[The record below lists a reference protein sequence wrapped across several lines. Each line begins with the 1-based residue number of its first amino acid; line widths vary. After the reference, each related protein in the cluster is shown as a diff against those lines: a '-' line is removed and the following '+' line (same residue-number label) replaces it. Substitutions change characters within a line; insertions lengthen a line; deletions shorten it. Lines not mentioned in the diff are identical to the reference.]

1 MMIEEFQFQST
12 PRLIFGEDSLGV
24 LADEIRRL
32 GGSRAL
38 IAADP
43 SLTDVVNRAARDL
56 DGQGILSQ
64 VYLGVGPE
72 PSPDMAETAAE
83 LARAH
88 GCDVV
93 VGLGGGSSLDTA
105 KAAAV
110 LATNGGRVADYLGL
124 DKVPAAGLPKIMI
137 PTTAGTGAEATFTAV
152 FTDRTAGWKGGVNS
166 RFLYPET
173 AILDPKLTY
182 TVPPDVTA
190 FTGLDALTHAVEAYL
205 GRAANPL
212 TDLYAEKAVALIATH
227 LRRAAAEPTDA
238 SARRQ
243 MLLGSLLAGLAL
255 AGAGVGA
262 VHALAYSLGAMFDVP
277 HGKAN
282 SVLLPH
288 VLAFNLPACT
298 PRLVRLGRLMGLPP
312 RPGAEELQAQ
322 DTVQAIAQLATDL
335 GVPRTLRALNVP
347 REALPQMADKALAV
361 DRPIAN
367 NPRTVDLND
376 LLSIY
381 QDIYE

>member
-1 MMIEEFQFQST
+1 MMIDGFQFQST
-12 PRLIFGEDSLGV
+12 PRLVFGEDSLGV
-24 LADEIRRL
+24 LADEIKRL

-38 IAADP
+38 IAGDP
-43 SLTDVVNRAARDL
+43 TLTDVVERAARDL
-56 DGQGILSQ
+56 DRQGVSSQ

-83 LARAH
+83 LARGH

-93 VGLGGGSSLDTA
+93 VGLGGGSALDTA

-182 TVPPDVTA
+182 TVPADVTA
-190 FTGLDALTHAVEAYL
+190 FTGLDALTHAMEAYL

-212 TDLYAEKAVALIATH
+212 TDLYAEKAVELITAH
-227 LRRAAAEPTDA
+227 LRRATAEPTNA
-238 SARRQ
+238 EARRQ
-243 MLLGSLLAGLAL
+243 MLMGSLLAGLAL

-262 VHALAYSLGAMFDVP
+262 VHALAYPLGAMFEVP

-288 VLAFNLPACT
+288 VLAFNLPACAG
-298 PRLVRLGRLMGLPP
+298 RLVHLGRLMGLPT
-312 RPGAEELQAQ
+312 RPGAEEVQAL
-322 DTVQAIAQLATDL
+322 DTVRAIAQLVTDL
-335 GVPRTLRALNVP
+335 GVPRNLRALNVP

-367 NPRTVDLND
+367 NPRTVDRAD

-381 QDIYE
+381 QDIYD